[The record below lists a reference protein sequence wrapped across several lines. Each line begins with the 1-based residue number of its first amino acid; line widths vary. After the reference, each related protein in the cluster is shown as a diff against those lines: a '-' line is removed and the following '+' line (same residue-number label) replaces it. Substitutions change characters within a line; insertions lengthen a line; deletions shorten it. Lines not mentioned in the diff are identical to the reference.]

1 VLIFKRFVNEY
12 RADVTLNRS
21 FNLLLSTC
29 TRLPDHKEG
38 LQRAIALIEAVR
50 GTDVSPG
57 IYAYNKLIDMCRSI
71 VDGSDRAKS
80 REGLE
85 QLVKLQELMKQAGVT
100 PDIVTYTGLVD
111 VFGRAGLG
119 MKAVQQGEEVLRL
132 MKNDGIKPDVVVYNV
147 LINNCQRGALASK
160 SVSEILKYLNA
171 GRDLVEAMVGEVRQ
185 SILVSH
191 FFVTNPCI
199 FLEVFQLSA
208 TQGLRLCMR
217 NAIFFVTIIHFVFGL
232 ALLPGAG
239 PGSCDTLAAVQ
250 HV

>member
-12 RADVTLNRS
+12 RGDVTLNRS
-21 FNLLLSTC
+21 FNLLLNTC

-85 QLVKLQELMKQAGVT
+85 QLVILQDLMKKAGVT

-132 MKNDGIKPDVVVYNV
+132 MKKDGIKPDVVVYNV

-171 GRDLVEAMVGEVRQ
+171 GRDLVEAMVGEVCQ
-185 SILVSH
+185 TSLVPSY
-191 FFVTNPCI
+191 FMSQV
-199 FLEVFQLSA
+199 LVF
-208 TQGLRLCMR
+208 
-217 NAIFFVTIIHFVFGL
+217 
-232 ALLPGAG
+232 
-239 PGSCDTLAAVQ
+239 
-250 HV
+250 